1 MVGSRLVHVVDD
13 DDAVRDSLGFLLES
27 AGYEVKTYESAVEFL
42 AAFTGEETGC
52 LLTDVRMPELTGLE
66 MANRLKRLGSKL
78 PIVVMTGHADVPL
91 AVQAMKAGAK
101 DFIEKPFERETL
113 LRAVKGALAAAEL
126 PQAGADDGARAAV
139 LTRMNS
145 LSTREQ
151 QILMG
156 LIAGKPNKA
165 MARELGISPRTV
177 EVYRGA
183 VMIKMQ
189 ASSLS
194 QLVRMAV
201 LAAQIS

>member
-1 MVGSRLVHVVDD
+1 MSARLVHVVDD
-13 DDAVRDSLGFLLES
+13 DDAVRDSVGFLLES
-27 AGYEVKTYESAVEFL
+27 AGYQVKTYESGVEFL
-42 AAFTGEETGC
+42 AAFKGDETGV
-52 LLTDVRMPELTGLE
+52 LVTDVRMPELTGLE

-101 DFIEKPFERETL
+101 DFIEKPFERDTL
-113 LRAVKGALAAAEL
+113 LRAVKNALATAEL
-126 PQAGADDGARAAV
+126 PQAAIDGAARDDV
-139 LTRMNS
+139 LTRMHT
-145 LSTREQ
+145 LSAREQ

-156 LIAGKPNKA
+156 LIAGKANKA

-183 VMIKMQ
+183 VMTKMQ

-201 LAAQIS
+201 LAAQVP